1 LQGADKQ
8 LEALRRERIFMASL
22 KEQLSE
28 VVSSLPDDCTMED
41 FRYRLY
47 VRRKAEEGIRAIE
60 QGETYSHEEAV
71 EIVKSRRK
79 SYGQSPP

>member
-1 LQGADKQ
+1 
-8 LEALRRERIFMASL
+8 MATL
-22 KEQLSE
+22 KEQLQA
-28 VVSSLPDDCTMED
+28 VVASLPDDCTIED

-60 QGETYSHEEAV
+60 RGEIYSHLEAV
-71 EIVKSRRK
+71 EIVKSWRK